1 MGYKRKEYENMEN
14 LFTNGKKKIVKYEEG
29 AAMYFMGIHAFTEL
43 AKEAKAIYRMP
54 EMESLL
60 DLVLLILRHLYQ
72 LVFSCICFL
81 ISHFVNHSEN
91 IFFGS

>member
-43 AKEAKAIYRMP
+43 AKEAKAIYRIRRIV
-54 EMESLL
+54 
-60 DLVLLILRHLYQ
+60 LVKYGDHRPVYRET
-72 LVFSCICFL
+72 
-81 ISHFVNHSEN
+81 SETFN
-91 IFFGS
+91 GTVWNEN